1 MLQGLIAASMNGRDA
16 LALAG
21 EQVALWDKWLLPI
34 SADAQAGEDPGY
46 DDDFQRMRE
55 EVNRLSGADTDLICQ
70 LAEKLLTTAC
80 KDVRVATY
88 YLWARLHR
96 DGETGLADG
105 LTLLAGVVSRF
116 SDTVLPLRAH
126 SRKVA
131 MEWLT
136 SSKVLDSLSRYPEV
150 VKADVERTV
159 AALALLDS
167 AMQVWPEEERPS
179 LGGLYSALDARL
191 AQAGGLDAVVPQN
204 SAPAGQKEEAGSTM
218 GLPTLKQIQSG
229 RDLLDQARELAR
241 YLRDQPQGWLSSSR
255 LMKSLR
261 WDTVHQ
267 LPPQDASGN
276 TRLTPPRA
284 DNRAQLKRLYMQQSW
299 NELLEQV
306 ERMYAEGVN
315 HFWLDLQWYACQSL
329 SKQGHPYDAWADIV
343 KRDLGMF
350 LERLPGLEEMT
361 YNDGTPFADEVTR
374 DWIAQ
379 HVSGNQ
385 EQWAAPPAST
395 QPQGDDDV
403 LALEGEALAQADSDG
418 VEAALTWLSTRS
430 GIHTPR
436 NRWLLRLL
444 MARIAEQYGKNEM
457 ALHLLTELD
466 INPSQLTLAEWGA
479 CAKFRSKSSPAE
491 TAALEIA
498 A

>member
-1 MLQGLIAASMNGRDA
+1 
-16 LALAG
+16 
-21 EQVALWDKWLLPI
+21 
-34 SADAQAGEDPGY
+34 
-46 DDDFQRMRE
+46 MRE

-204 SAPAGQKEEAGSTM
+204 SAPAGQRKTRDRRWVY
-218 GLPTLKQIQSG
+218 LP
-229 RDLLDQARELAR
+229 
-241 YLRDQPQGWLSSSR
+241 SSR
-255 LMKSLR
+255 SN
-261 WDTVHQ
+261 
-267 LPPQDASGN
+267 QDVTCSIRRGSWRVTCAIS
-276 TRLTPPRA
+276 RRA
-284 DNRAQLKRLYMQQSW
+284 GCRA
-299 NELLEQV
+299 V
-306 ERMYAEGVN
+306 G
-315 HFWLDLQWYACQSL
+315 
-329 SKQGHPYDAWADIV
+329 
-343 KRDLGMF
+343 
-350 LERLPGLEEMT
+350 
-361 YNDGTPFADEVTR
+361 
-374 DWIAQ
+374 
-379 HVSGNQ
+379 
-385 EQWAAPPAST
+385 
-395 QPQGDDDV
+395 
-403 LALEGEALAQADSDG
+403 
-418 VEAALTWLSTRS
+418 
-430 GIHTPR
+430 
-436 NRWLLRLL
+436 
-444 MARIAEQYGKNEM
+444 
-457 ALHLLTELD
+457 
-466 INPSQLTLAEWGA
+466 
-479 CAKFRSKSSPAE
+479 
-491 TAALEIA
+491 
-498 A
+498 